1 MASQATEHV
10 NVIEVRKA
18 KNGYVVSA
26 WMNNPYNRD
35 NCMPRGY
42 ATYVVQSDDPLEVGK
57 AVEQAIRD
65 HAITLDVV
73 IPPARE
79 LP

>member
-1 MASQATEHV
+1 MDYQPI

-18 KNGYVVSA
+18 RNGYVVSA
-26 WMNNPYNRD
+26 FMDRGRHNGD
-35 NCMPRGY
+35 SNCTGY
-42 ATYVVQSDDPLEVGK
+42 ATYVVESDDPLAVGK

-73 IPPARE
+73 IPPARA

>member
-1 MASQATEHV
+1 MTELNPI

-26 WMNNPYNRD
+26 FMDRGRYADKND
-35 NCMPRGY
+35 ACGY
-42 ATYVVQSDDPLEVGK
+42 ATYVVQSDDPHEIGK

-65 HAITLDVV
+65 YAITLEVV
-73 IPPARE
+73 IPPARA